1 MLTGNRTEF
10 PLMVIR
16 FMMCTPPFSRGRSS
30 TKKRIFRKSF
40 SRRRVFWSGRC
51 SHDGEPA
58 FQEIPFG
65 VFQQV
70 LCRVGNMDPQ
80 NGR

>member
-1 MLTGNRTEF
+1 MLTGTRTEF

-16 FMMCTPPFSRGRSS
+16 LMMCTPPFVRGRSFS
-30 TKKRIFRKSF
+30 GRRKFRKSF
-40 SRRRVFWSGRC
+40 SRRRHFWSGRC
-51 SHDGEPA
+51 SHDGKPA

-70 LCRVGNMDPQ
+70 LCRVGNMDPPY
-80 NGR
+80 GR

>member
-16 FMMCTPPFSRGRSS
+16 LMMCTPPFVRGRSS
-30 TKKRIFRKSF
+30 SGRRKFRKNF
-40 SRRRVFWSGRC
+40 SRRRPFWSGRC

-65 VFQQV
+65 VFQQI
-70 LCRVGNMDPQ
+70 LCRVGNMDPPY
-80 NGR
+80 GR